1 MPKHVRVVTLH
12 RLAPTPVPFLL
23 NPDLILI
30 VEATPDTIVTLT
42 TGVHIVITET
52 PDEVARTVR
61 AWRAGILAD
70 ALGARPL
77 VAA

>member
-1 MPKHVRVVTLH
+1 M
-12 RLAPTPVPFLL
+12 PFLL

-30 VEATPDTIVTLT
+30 IEATPDTILTLT

-52 PDEVARTVR
+52 PDEVAAIVR

-70 ALGARPL
+70 ALGTRRL